1 MKRFTLLLSALLSV
15 AAVSSAVA
23 AVNDPALLRTLRQTE
38 RIVNSLQLNKPSQM
52 RVFAFDGTEYTSAEA
67 LWLKNHLRTV
77 QKALA
82 SNDSKMATQQLQ
94 AVVSTLKSH
103 GAVLDAPQ
111 MARR

>member
-23 AVNDPALLRTLRQTE
+23 AVSDPALLRTLRQTE

-52 RVFAFDGTEYTSAEA
+52 RVFAFDGTEYTGAEA